1 MSEIKQEV
9 LDAVEKAA
17 KDGRLTCTE
26 ARKLAEV
33 LKVEPGIVGEAADE
47 LKIRIKSCELGCF

>member
-1 MSEIKQEV
+1 MSDIKQEV
-9 LDAVEKAA
+9 LEAVKQAA

-26 ARKLAEV
+26 ARKLAED
-33 LKVEPGIVGEAADE
+33 LKINPSVVGGDANE

>member
-9 LDAVEKAA
+9 LDAVNKAA
-17 KDGRLTCTE
+17 KDERLTCTE
-26 ARKLAEV
+26 ARKLAED
-33 LKVEPGIVGEAADE
+33 LKVNPSVVGEAANE